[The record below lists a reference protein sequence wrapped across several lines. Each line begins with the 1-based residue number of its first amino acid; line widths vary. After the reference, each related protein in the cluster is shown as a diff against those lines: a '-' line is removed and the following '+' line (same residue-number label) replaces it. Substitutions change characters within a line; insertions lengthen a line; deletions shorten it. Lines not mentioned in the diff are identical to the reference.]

1 MQYTD
6 WLTQYLEK
14 VSSTCEEGRN
24 TVDYLRAHHTKIGFK
39 RAIKSVGAFWT
50 LPGNIRLNS
59 VHHTYEST
67 LTNPRAWTLLIHE
80 TKHLQQG
87 WFTAL
92 SVYGE
97 LEAWQLEFR
106 VYKKLMNSQQ
116 LVPALEELLTLPL
129 DWDRANL
136 RRARDLMQAY
146 AGKGYRVDLLPLYP
160 MQNEINYWITRKE
173 PTLLVQ

>member
-1 MQYTD
+1 
-6 WLTQYLEK
+6 
-14 VSSTCEEGRN
+14 
-24 TVDYLRAHHTKIGFK
+24 
-39 RAIKSVGAFWT
+39 
-50 LPGNIRLNS
+50 
-59 VHHTYEST
+59 
-67 LTNPRAWTLLIHE
+67 
-80 TKHLQQG
+80 
-87 WFTAL
+87 
-92 SVYGE
+92 
-97 LEAWQLEFR
+97 
-106 VYKKLMNSQQ
+106 MNSQQ